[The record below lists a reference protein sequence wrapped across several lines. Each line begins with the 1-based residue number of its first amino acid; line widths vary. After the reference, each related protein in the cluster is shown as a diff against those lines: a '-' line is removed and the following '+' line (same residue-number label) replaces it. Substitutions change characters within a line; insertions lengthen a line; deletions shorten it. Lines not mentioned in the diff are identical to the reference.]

1 MTNCQFCKATTDN
14 PQLAK
19 WYQADLDIYVC
30 PSCTPTVM
38 QVAPNDSA
46 NPTNMSQEEL
56 DEIAKAKDEYF
67 QRHYSK

>member
-1 MTNCQFCKATTDN
+1 
-14 PQLAK
+14 
-19 WYQADLDIYVC
+19 
-30 PSCTPTVM
+30 M